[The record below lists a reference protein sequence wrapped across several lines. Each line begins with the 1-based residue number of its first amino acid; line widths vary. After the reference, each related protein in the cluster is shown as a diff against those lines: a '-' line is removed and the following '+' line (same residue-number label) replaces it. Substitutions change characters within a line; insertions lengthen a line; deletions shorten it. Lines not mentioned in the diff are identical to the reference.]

1 MAARSISS
9 ASLTFGLVSIPVR
22 LFPATS
28 SKSVRFNL
36 LHAKDMSRIQEKI
49 FCPVEEKIIDR
60 SELVRG
66 YEIEKGRYV
75 TFTDEELKKLEA
87 AADRAVEIE
96 EFIPV
101 SEVDPVYFEN
111 SYLLG
116 CEPTSAKAYHLLK
129 EAMAKAGRVGV
140 AKFTMRG
147 KERVVLIRPHDD
159 GLMLHTMYYED
170 EIRSFK
176 EIDHGVDAPV
186 KDSELAL
193 AQRLIADLTQKKFD
207 PAKYHDHYRER
218 VVEAAEQKLAGHEV
232 AEPTPQERRG
242 NVIDL
247 MGALK
252 ASLEKRGVA
261 FSGEDGKESAK
272 SSKAEQEAEQPPREE
287 RKAHAKRSRARGAR

>member
-1 MAARSISS
+1 
-9 ASLTFGLVSIPVR
+9 
-22 LFPATS
+22 
-28 SKSVRFNL
+28 
-36 LHAKDMSRIQEKI
+36 
-49 FCPVEEKIIDR
+49 
-60 SELVRG
+60 
-66 YEIEKGRYV
+66 
-75 TFTDEELKKLEA
+75 
-87 AADRAVEIE
+87 
-96 EFIPV
+96 
-101 SEVDPVYFEN
+101 
-111 SYLLG
+111 
-116 CEPTSAKAYHLLK
+116 
-129 EAMAKAGRVGV
+129 
-140 AKFTMRG
+140 MRG

-193 AQRLIADLTQKKFD
+193 AQRLIADLTQKKFA
-207 PAKYHDHYRER
+207 PSKYHDHYRER

-261 FSGEDGKESAK
+261 FSGEDGKASAK
-272 SSKAEQEAEQPPREE
+272 SSKAEAEADAEQPPREE
-287 RKAHAKRSRARGAR
+287 RKAHAKRSRSRAAR

>member
-1 MAARSISS
+1 MPARSIST

-36 LHAKDMSRIQEKI
+36 LHEKDKSRIQEKI

-87 AADRAVEIE
+87 QADRAIEIE

-101 SEVDPVYFEN
+101 TEVDPVYFEN

-129 EAMAKAGRVGV
+129 EAMTKAGRVGL

-147 KERVVLIRPHDD
+147 KERLVLIRPHDD

-176 EIDHGVDAPV
+176 EIDHGADAPV
-186 KDSELAL
+186 KDSELSL
-193 AQRLIADLTQKKFD
+193 AQRLIADLTQKKFE
-207 PAKYHDHYRER
+207 PAKYKDNYRER
-218 VVEAAEQKLAGHEV
+218 VIEAAEQKLAGHEV
-232 AEPTPQERRG
+232 SEPTPEARRG

-247 MGALK
+247 MSALK
-252 ASLEKRGVA
+252 ASLKKRGVA
-261 FSGEDGKESAK
+261 FNAEAQEESAK
-272 SSKAEQEAEQPPREE
+272 SSKAEPSEALE
-287 RKAHAKRSRARGAR
+287 RKAQPKRSGSRGAR

>member
-1 MAARSISS
+1 MAARSIST

-28 SKSVRFNL
+28 SKSIRFNL

-87 AADRAVEIE
+87 QADHAVEIE

-101 SEVDPVYFEN
+101 AEVDPVYFEN

-129 EAMAKAGRVGV
+129 EAMTKAGRVGV

-147 KERVVLIRPHDD
+147 KERLVLIRPHDD

-176 EIDHGVDAPV
+176 EVDHGADAPV

-193 AQRLIADLTQKKFD
+193 AQRLIADLTQKKFV
-207 PAKYHDHYRER
+207 PSKYHDHYRER

-261 FSGEDGKESAK
+261 FDGEDGKTSEK
-272 SSKAEQEAEQPPREE
+272 SSKAEQPEGEE
-287 RKAHAKRSRARGAR
+287 RKPQPKRSRSRSAR

>member
-1 MAARSISS
+1 MPARSIST
-9 ASLTFGLVSIPVR
+9 ASLSFGLVSIPVR

-36 LHAKDMSRIQEKI
+36 LHDKDKSRIQEKI
-49 FCPVEEKIIDR
+49 FCPVEEKIVDR

-87 AADRAVEIE
+87 QADRAIEIE

-101 SEVDPVYFEN
+101 AEVDPVYFEN

-129 EAMAKAGRVGV
+129 EAMTKEGRVGL

-147 KERVVLIRPHDD
+147 KERLVLIRPHDD

-176 EIDHGVDAPV
+176 EIDHGADAQV
-186 KDSELAL
+186 KDSELSL
-193 AQRLIADLTQKKFD
+193 AQRLLADLTRKKFE
-207 PAKYHDHYRER
+207 PSKYKDNYRER
-218 VVEAAEQKLAGHEV
+218 VIEAAEQKLAGREIS
-232 AEPTPQERRG
+232 EPTPEARRG

-261 FSGEDGKESAK
+261 FNAEGGEESTK
-272 SSKAEQEAEQPPREE
+272 SSKAESSRQEEHKAQP
-287 RKAHAKRSRARGAR
+287 KRSRARGAR